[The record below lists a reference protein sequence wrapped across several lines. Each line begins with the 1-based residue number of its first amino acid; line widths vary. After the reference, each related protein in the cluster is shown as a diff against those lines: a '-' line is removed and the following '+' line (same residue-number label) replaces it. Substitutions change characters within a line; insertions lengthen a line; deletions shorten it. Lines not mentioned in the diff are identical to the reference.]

1 MLDTNTMRAIG
12 RLAARQARTQA
23 KEATAN
29 EVIDLGPLL
38 EPWKAGTAESPI
50 DYAAGDVRTYNGQ
63 PWKCVQAHDHH
74 GELGWEPGTVSMWG
88 AYHAT
93 DAHHALP
100 WAKPTGAHD
109 MYKTGQYMIWTD
121 GKTYR
126 CIQNTDRSPDEVAQA
141 WEAVTIE

>member
-1 MLDTNTMRAIG
+1 
-12 RLAARQARTQA
+12 
-23 KEATAN
+23 
-29 EVIDLGPLL
+29 
-38 EPWKAGTAESPI
+38 
-50 DYAAGDVRTYNGQ
+50 
-63 PWKCVQAHDHH
+63 
-74 GELGWEPGTVSMWG
+74 MWG

-109 MYKTGQYMIWTD
+109 MYKIGQYMIWAD

-126 CIQNTDRSPDEVAQA
+126 CIQDTDRSPDEVAQA